1 MSKPTKKPKFQ
12 LRRIFGHTT
21 RGMTDKTLVC
31 VFPWEAAI
39 LQEIHG
45 SNFVEVSI
53 DELSSLKDA
62 VKVTNTKLKHA
73 DKPAPDLRGQYE
85 LMATTFDVNPLQYP
99 QMEYQ
104 RLRELYGMHLE
115 VNLPNVEKVYGSE
128 AQFRNMLVNFVASGG
143 TMTDGE
149 AVSTDPVIDTDGDE
163 DETPIAELSVKEIK
177 DKLRAAG
184 VDFAGNA
191 SRAVLEDLLVTAT
204 A

>member
-1 MSKPTKKPKFQ
+1 MKPTKKAGFK
-12 LRRIFGHTT
+12 LRRIFGHCT

-45 SNFVEVSI
+45 SNFTEVSI
-53 DELSSLKDA
+53 DELSNLKDA
-62 VKVTNTKLKHA
+62 VKITNTKLKHA
-73 DKPAPDLRGQYE
+73 TKEAPDLRGQYE
-85 LMATTFDVNPLQYP
+85 LMATDFEVNPLQYP

-104 RLRELYGMHLE
+104 RLSQLYGMHMD

-128 AQFRNMLVNFVASGG
+128 AQFRNMLVRFVEAGG
-143 TMTDGE
+143 TMTDGDS
-149 AVSTDPVIDTDGDE
+149 VSTESVIDVDGD
-163 DETPIAELSVKEIK
+163 DDDVPVAELSVKEIK
-177 DKLRAAG
+177 DKLREAG
-184 VDFAGNA
+184 IDFAGNA